1 MSIPR
6 HKSIK
11 SRSAKLV
18 LLAGASLGMLAVSQA
33 ALAQDNTD
41 DEIVVTGTRQ
51 IIQDA
56 IALKRQAT
64 TVVDGLS
71 ADEIGD
77 LPALSI
83 ADALEQITSVGSQRE
98 GSGATEVSIR
108 GLGPFLGSTV
118 INGRE
123 ATNGS
128 GDRSVNFGQFPSELF
143 NKLEVYKTQEASFIE
158 GGVAGQIALSTLKP
172 LEYGKRRVQLQ
183 AKGNI
188 QPDNLNIDDR
198 ERTIGYRLTGS
209 YIDQWESN
217 SIGEFGLSIGGQIQ
231 RRPNAEQEARST
243 STFQACRLP
252 LISSGNSCNDTES
265 FRTFIEDEFDDGDDV
280 RPVIRGIEVTE
291 DNLDAFTDQELAGA
305 FLNLASDNNGGDTF
319 GASFIDDADVQAAQ
333 EINPFTG
340 QPFAFGEDFVLT
352 SSSRSFRQNITDD
365 QRDAIFGAVQW
376 RPNDRIDINVDAQY
390 SDRSFT
396 EIRNEISFDANDLE
410 VNGDSDLLDGFELQT
425 TSTGALRVGGTSGP
439 IEARTQFSER
449 TEEYIGG
456 GANVSWDLT
465 DRLNLSVDGSYSDT
479 SRREEQFRGRVGSG
493 SRLIGIDILQNGT
506 QGQQFTLLNTDVNDP
521 SIFTDDNVEVQ
532 EDLNQFRNHEIY
544 AIKGDLE
551 YDLDN
556 GFFTALKAGARYS
569 VQNYDQLP
577 RVRNEIELDDNS
589 DFLDGLFPSEIGGT
603 PVFATIELDIGDS
616 DERELANALGL
627 GTLVGFGV
635 LGNGNDLNN
644 DTFED
649 VTGFVP
655 GTTVPFTIDS
665 NGDIDVTGTAAELG
679 ALGFLNNGDTD
690 TVNEG
695 GGLGSNL
702 GPLVAAA
709 CAREGFVEDDFLD
722 GETNGNLI
730 TNIDSDGNEIAAGT
744 GNTFLTFDGLC
755 LPETLLGRG
764 FIAPTAADASAA
776 ELVQSVDIEEET
788 TAFYA
793 QANFD
798 THFDGLPLR
807 GNFGLRYIDT
817 TLTSNSFRGGF
828 DVDVDDDGNI
838 TDLDISGNI
847 DDLVTLREEFSYS
860 ELLPSVNAVLEVR
873 ENILLRGGVFR
884 AISRPD
890 PSDLGSGRSIIA
902 LSLDDTVDEAT
913 TVGDFIGG
921 VIANGN
927 PRLEPFT
934 SWNYD
939 VAVEWYPNEDSIL
952 GIGVYLKDFTGGFQ
966 NSLQAETF
974 TVNGQDV
981 TVDVPVLTT
990 TDERSQIFGVELN
1003 AAHAFTYLPGALS
1016 GLGFKASYNY
1026 ADSDFEFEDGQF
1038 GEAVT
1043 LDQSGEVVSVRQGFV
1058 PPANLVGL
1066 SKHTANG
1073 QVYWNIGDATVTAIG
1088 KYRSEFFQQFITTP
1102 LNLRFIDDAFVLDG
1116 RLSYKINDR
1125 FKFSLEGTN
1134 LLNTAREQFNP
1145 TLDNF
1150 AEINVFGPRYF
1161 AGITAKF

>member
-1 MSIPR
+1 MSQVIGALLWGGET
-6 HKSIK
+6 HSLLK
-11 SRSAKLV
+11 RS
-18 LLAGASLGMLAVSQA
+18 LLLGVGLSTLAVSSA
-33 ALAQDNTD
+33 AMAQSVG

-56 IALKRQAT
+56 IKLKREAT

-83 ADALEQITSVGSQRE
+83 AEALEQITSVGSQRE

-209 YIDQWESN
+209 YVDQWESN

-252 LISSGNSCNDTES
+252 LISAGNSCNDTES
-265 FRTFIEDEFDDGDDV
+265 FRTFVEDEFRNSDGAPD
-280 RPVIRGIEVTE
+280 GINE
-291 DNLDAFTDQELAGA
+291 DNLDVLSDQQLLDA
-305 FLNLASDNNGGDTF
+305 FLNLPSSRNGGDTF
-319 GASFIDDADVQAAQ
+319 GESFIDDADVQAAQ

-340 QPFAFGEDFVLT
+340 QPFAINEDFVLT
-352 SSSRSFRQNITDD
+352 SSSRSFRQNITND
-365 QRDAIFGAVQW
+365 QRDSIFGAVQW
-376 RPNDRIDINVDAQY
+376 RPNDRIDINADVQY

-410 VNGDSDLLDGFELQT
+410 PNGDRDLLDGFELQT
-425 TSTGALRVGGTSGP
+425 TSTGALRVGGVSGP

-449 TEEYIGG
+449 TEEYLGG
-456 GANVSWDLT
+456 GANVSFDLT
-465 DRLNLSVDGSYSDT
+465 DRLNLTVDGSYSDT
-479 SRREEQFRGRVGSG
+479 SRREEQFRGRVGTS
-493 SRLIGIDILQNGT
+493 SRLIGLEILQNGT
-506 QGQQFTLLNTDVNDP
+506 QGQQFTVRNTDVNDP

-544 AIKGDLE
+544 ALKGDAE
-551 YDLDN
+551 YSIDN
-556 GFFTALKAGARYS
+556 SVFSAFKAGARYS

-577 RVRNEIELDDNS
+577 RVRNEIELDDNT

-603 PVFATIELDIGDS
+603 PVFATIELDIGTR
-616 DERELANALGL
+616 DERNLANALGL
-627 GTLVGFGV
+627 GDLVGFGE

-644 DTFED
+644 NTFEG

-655 GTTVPFTIDS
+655 GTTIPFVIDN
-665 NGDIDVTGTAAELG
+665 NGDFDITGTAAEL
-679 ALGFLNNGDTD
+679 APLGFLDDGDTD
-690 TVNEG
+690 TVNEA

-702 GPLVAAA
+702 GPLAAAA
-709 CAREGFVEDDFLD
+709 CARDGFVEDGFLD

-730 TNIDSDGNEIAAGT
+730 TNIDSDGNVIAAGT
-744 GNTFLTFDGLC
+744 GNTFLTFNGLC

-764 FIAPTAADASAA
+764 FIAPTAADASVS
-776 ELVQSVDIEEET
+776 ELVQSVDIKEET
-788 TAFYA
+788 VAFYG
-793 QANFD
+793 QVDFD
-798 THFDGLPLR
+798 TQFDGLPLR

-828 DVDVDDDGNI
+828 DVDVDDEGNI
-838 TDLDISGNI
+838 TDVDISGNL
-847 DDLVTLREEFSYS
+847 DDIETITEEFSYS
-860 ELLPSVNAVLEVR
+860 EFLPSVNAVLEVN
-873 ENILLRGGVFR
+873 ENVLVRGGVFR

-890 PSDLGSGRSIIA
+890 PSDLGSGRSITA
-902 LSLDDTVDEAT
+902 LTLDDTVDENST
-913 TVGDFIGG
+913 IGDFIGG

-939 VAVEWYPNEDSIL
+939 IAAEWYPNEDSIL
-952 GIGVYLKDFTGGFQ
+952 AVGVYLKDFTGGFQ
-966 NSLQAETF
+966 NSLQSETF
-974 TVNGQDV
+974 TVNGEAI

-1003 AAHAFTYLPGALS
+1003 AAHAFTYLPGVLS

-1043 LDQSGEVVSVRQGFV
+1043 LDQSGEIVSVRQGFV

-1073 QVYWNIGDATVTAIG
+1073 QIYWNVGDATVTAIG
-1088 KYRSEFFQQFITTP
+1088 KYRSEFFQQFISTP
-1102 LNLRFIDDAFVLDG
+1102 LNLRFIDEAFVLDG
-1116 RLSYKINDR
+1116 RFSYKINDR
-1125 FKFSLEGTN
+1125 LKFSLEGTN